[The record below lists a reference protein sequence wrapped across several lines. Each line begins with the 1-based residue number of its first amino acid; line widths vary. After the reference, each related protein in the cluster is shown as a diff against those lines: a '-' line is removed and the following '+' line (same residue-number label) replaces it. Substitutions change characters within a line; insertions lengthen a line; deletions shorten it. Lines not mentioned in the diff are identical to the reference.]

1 MELNDYISKAKQD
14 FPNGFSDY
22 IKEHGDKTEWWF
34 QFYKRNNLVEQING
48 YTFDYSEMA
57 MMSHWDNEKWWTFM
71 GNVDYDFDKEYNK

>member
-34 QFYKRNNLVEQING
+34 QFYKRNNLVEQVNG
-48 YTFDYSEMA
+48 YTFDYSEKHGFYILILRA
-57 MMSHWDNEKWWTFM
+57 R
-71 GNVDYDFDKEYNK
+71 YNHKIQLKQ